1 MDVCHFLHLSVDGPT
16 EMILI
21 IAQNDFELRN
31 PNSHDSIGLALSW
44 FVEAKTEVSHL
55 WLHISHSRT

>member
-1 MDVCHFLHLSVDGPT
+1 MDVCHFLNLSVDGPT

-55 WLHISHSRT
+55 WLHICHSRT